1 MFRFACFILFIPAL
15 VLLTSCMGWFESG
28 PEPLTPPFTETV
40 PAQSVKFGVG
50 PVKDTDAV
58 NMMITALTMTLVSRG
73 EGAISFAITGE
84 SNAKKLAFRVMQK
97 MVDQKLADYA
107 VSEPQYIV
115 GSFVNEDLEVDIAH
129 SQGEFRSTPLFKN
142 DPASE
147 ERELRQED
155 TSRRS
160 AVKVSQA
167 SG

>member
-115 GSFVNEDLEVDIAH
+115 GSFVNEDLEWTLRIVKTNSGQRLFSKMIPL
-129 SQGEFRSTPLFKN
+129 QKKEKTP
-142 DPASE
+142 PAVQ
-147 ERELRQED
+147 R
-155 TSRRS
+155 
-160 AVKVSQA
+160 
-167 SG
+167 

>member
-40 PAQSVKFGVG
+40 PVQSVKFGAG

-97 MVDQKLADYA
+97 MVELNLAGYA
-107 VSEPQYIV
+107 ASGPEYIV
-115 GSFVNEDLEVDIAH
+115 GSFVNENLEWTLRIVEADSGKRIF
-129 SQGEFRSTPLFKN
+129 SKMIPLQAKENFGKN
-142 DPASE
+142 APAE
-147 ERELRQED
+147 GGNPEKL
-155 TSRRS
+155 
-160 AVKVSQA
+160 
-167 SG
+167 

>member
-115 GSFVNEDLEVDIAH
+115 GSFVNEDLEWTLRIVKTNSGQRLFSKMIPL
-129 SQGEFRSTPLFKN
+129 QKKENFGRKTP
-142 DPASE
+142 PAVQ
-147 ERELRQED
+147 R
-155 TSRRS
+155 
-160 AVKVSQA
+160 
-167 SG
+167 

>member
-40 PAQSVKFGVG
+40 PVQSVKFGAG

-107 VSEPQYIV
+107 VSEPQYIG
-115 GSFVNEDLEVDIAH
+115 GSFVNEDLEWTLRIVKANSGQRLFSKMIPL
-129 SQGEFRSTPLFKN
+129 QKKENFGRKTP
-142 DPASE
+142 PAVQ
-147 ERELRQED
+147 R
-155 TSRRS
+155 
-160 AVKVSQA
+160 
-167 SG
+167 

>member
-97 MVDQKLADYA
+97 MVNQKLADYA

-115 GSFVNEDLEVDIAH
+115 GSFVNEDLEWTLRIVKANSGQRLVSKMIPLQKKEH
-129 SQGEFRSTPLFKN
+129 SGRKTP
-142 DPASE
+142 PAVQ
-147 ERELRQED
+147 R
-155 TSRRS
+155 
-160 AVKVSQA
+160 
-167 SG
+167 